1 MSIIPS
7 DEKGIVNLNFRSSLL
22 ERGFRES
29 YFNKSIRPF
38 RIAFITVIIMYAFFG
53 LLDKSVS
60 GEFFQDF
67 KIVRFYIVIP
77 FLSGV
82 FISSLTPIFKKIWQ
96 DLLFFSYILAGGGII
111 YMVARIPDNLYYYT
125 GLFLVFIAGFFFIR
139 LRFFR
144 ATVAAVLIII
154 YFNVYNYILQG
165 GLDLTALDFYLSNS
179 FYVATVIIGSVG
191 SYQIESLERNEY
203 YRKVLLIESQ
213 KEISD
218 VNENLEQKII
228 ERTKELTIAKDKAEE
243 SERLKSAFL
252 TNMSHEI
259 RTPMNGILGFAD
271 LIKEPDI
278 TPENLGKYIEIIR
291 ESSNRLLNTVNDII
305 DISKIETGQT
315 DINYK
320 EINVLKE
327 IQSLIN
333 FFEPQA
339 KAKGLELSLINKLE
353 VGEEY
358 MITDKT
364 KFVSIVNNLI
374 NNGIKFTN
382 KGWVNVT
389 LFKKENTL
397 ICNVKD
403 TGIGISKDKQKVIFN
418 RFVQANIQ
426 NNRVYEGSG
435 LGLSIS
441 KSYTKLLK
449 GNLWVESIPEHG
461 ASFFVQLPFE
471 DIEVEQD
478 DDPELIGNELS
489 PEELSPID
497 IETSILVAEDDEVS
511 AKHMEVLMSSI
522 SKSAKIVSNGKDAV
536 QYMKD
541 NPNTELVLLDLK
553 MPLMNGFD
561 ACEEILKIN
570 PNAKV
575 IAQTAFTSNNE
586 EERCLEHG
594 FKAYIAKP
602 FSHSELIELIQRIL

>member
-82 FISSLTPIFKKIWQ
+82 FLSSLTPIFKKIWQ

-291 ESSNRLLNTVNDII
+291 ESSTRLLNTVNDII

-315 DINYK
+315 DINYNK
-320 EINVLKE
+320 INVLKE

-339 KAKGLELSLINKLE
+339 EAKGLELSLINKLE

-478 DDPELIGNELS
+478 DDPELMGNEFS